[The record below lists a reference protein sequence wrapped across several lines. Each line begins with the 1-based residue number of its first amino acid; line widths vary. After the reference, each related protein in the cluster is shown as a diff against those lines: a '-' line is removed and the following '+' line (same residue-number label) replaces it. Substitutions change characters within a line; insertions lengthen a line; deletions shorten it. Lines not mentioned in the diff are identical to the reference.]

1 MGESSLR
8 VMACGSTVFPLS
20 RVFRGRGLPRRV
32 FPSNVFLYTH
42 PSGRRVLVD
51 TGYPPTFRGT
61 GLVGTLYRR
70 ILPASVGPDET
81 VDQRLLA
88 LGLTPADVEFVV
100 LTHLHP
106 DHVGGVRWFAGARFV
121 LSSGQIA
128 SLRRSRVREGIFRP
142 LLPPW
147 FAAGVVAD
155 EEPAVTI
162 AGLSGFDLFGDGS
175 VLVVSLPG
183 HARGHLGVL
192 FDGAVLVAGDA
203 AWGREFLGWSR
214 RLRWLPRFI
223 SDDAKAHERTS
234 AELQRVEAA
243 GVTVWFSHDEY
254 AEGGVAAAPPRVGR
268 ERQKTLTTSSSA
280 TPSAPSRERPALTKE
295 HRVQAN
301 SK

>member
-106 DHVGGVRWFAGARFV
+106 DHVGGVRWFPDATFV
-121 LSSGQIA
+121 LSSGQVA
-128 SLRRSRVREGIFRP
+128 TLRRSRVREGVIRA

-155 EEPAVTI
+155 EEPSVSL
-162 AGLSGFDLFGDGS
+162 AGLNGFDLFGDGT

-192 FDGAVLVAGDA
+192 VEGRVLVAGDA

-223 SDDAKAHERTS
+223 SDDAEAHEQTS
-234 AELQRVEAA
+234 AVLQRLEAT
-243 GVTVWFSHDEY
+243 GVQLCFSHD
-254 AEGGVAAAPPRVGR
+254 AFAGGHSLLSDDHTGR
-268 ERQKTLTTSSSA
+268 
-280 TPSAPSRERPALTKE
+280 
-295 HRVQAN
+295 
-301 SK
+301 